1 MSSPSVFLGLGSNLG
16 PREEYIA
23 RALRGLADRGFH
35 LLAVSSLYETAPVGG
50 PPQGPYLNAA
60 AGGRTVLTPEELLDA
75 CLDTERDL
83 GRVRTVPGAPR
94 TVDVDVLLYGDL
106 VRSAP
111 GLTVPHPRMHQR
123 AFVLVPLAEI
133 APGQRHP
140 VLGRTVAQLL
150 GDCPD
155 QGSVARYGPPPP

>member
-16 PREEYIA
+16 PREENIA

-35 LLAVSSLYETAPVGG
+35 LFSVSSLYETAPVGG

-60 AGGRTVLTPEELLDA
+60 AGGRTALTPEELLDA

-94 TVDVDVLLYGDL
+94 TVDLDVLLYGGL
-106 VRSAP
+106 VRSGP
-111 GLTVPHPRMHQR
+111 GLTLPHPRMHQR

-133 APGQRHP
+133 APDEPHP

-155 QGSVARYGPPPP
+155 QSAVARYGPPP